1 MDLVGP
7 QLLTVKHLVILA
19 VILAVVFGPRILR
32 SWLWRD

>member
-19 VILAVVFGPRILR
+19 VMLLVIFGTWKLR
-32 SWLWRD
+32 SRL